1 MWLYLENT
9 MSALKMTEYNV
20 GEVVTGY
27 GTYTTYTSVD
37 EAIAAYRAKMARR
50 RFFWQSFKT
59 LAIIAGAFELA
70 TIVAVFAMH

>member
-1 MWLYLENT
+1 
-9 MSALKMTEYNV
+9 MTEYNI
-20 GEVVTGY
+20 GDIVTGY
-27 GTYTTYTSVD
+27 SAYAHAD
-37 EAIAAYRAKMARR
+37 RAIAAYRAKMQRR

>member
-1 MWLYLENT
+1 MPRRHIDGMQEERK
-9 MSALKMTEYNV
+9 MSAYAHA
-20 GEVVTGY
+20 
-27 GTYTTYTSVD
+27 D
-37 EAIAAYRAKMARR
+37 RAIAAYRAKMARR